1 MNEHKAI
8 EKPDFTLSVPRCPE
22 CGGKPNAVLEMLYAW
37 AEIDDDGNYT
47 GSTKVLWDTQEVD
60 VADKQI
66 QVQCGQ
72 CGCSWNTE
80 EEV

>member
-1 MNEHKAI
+1 M
-8 EKPDFTLSVPRCPE
+8 V
-22 CGGKPNAVLEMLYAW
+22 YAW

-60 VADKQI
+60 ISDKQI